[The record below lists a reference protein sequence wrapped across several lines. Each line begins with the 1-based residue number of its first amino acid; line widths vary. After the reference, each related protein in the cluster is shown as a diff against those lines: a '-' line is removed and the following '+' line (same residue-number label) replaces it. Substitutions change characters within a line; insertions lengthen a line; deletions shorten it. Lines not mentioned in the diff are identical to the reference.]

1 MRTLTLVKKILSKTA
16 QHIMIRLF
24 KIHLV
29 VNTHL
34 HKKKIREKYD
44 LRTPRLKLKSESNET

>member
-34 HKKKIREKYD
+34 HKKELEK
-44 LRTPRLKLKSESNET
+44 SMI

>member
-1 MRTLTLVKKILSKTA
+1 MRILTLVKKILSKTA

-34 HKKKIREKYD
+34 HKKELEK
-44 LRTPRLKLKSESNET
+44 NMI